1 MEAIKQEIDK
11 VLLACMREVDPI
23 PIDEDHLQ
31 TVYNTVSLFSIVSR
45 LCNLL
50 FSLKNGLL

>member
-31 TVYNTVSLFSIVSR
+31 TVYNTVSLPSIIPR
-45 LCNLL
+45 LCNHLRM
-50 FSLKNGLL
+50 